1 MDLGLLVNIL
11 RAEINENGGRM
22 IMVLEGDS
30 ERIKEGIQF
39 LERSNVQVREMTEY
53 VRRDQARCTDCGVCV
68 SICPVHAY
76 ELDRSDYHVEFHAE
90 KCIACG
96 LCLDACPAAAISIGA
111 KEDRTGNCI

>member
-1 MDLGLLVNIL
+1 MLVNIL
-11 RAEINENGGRM
+11 RAEIDENGGRM

-39 LERSNVQVREMTEY
+39 LERSDVQVREMTEY
-53 VRRDQARCTDCGVCV
+53 VQRDQARCTDCGMCL
-68 SICPVHAY
+68 SICPVQAY